1 MGIEQ
6 WVVRVASSGVWS
18 VLGGWDGGGAYRRL
32 LDHGERVG
40 HDGDQQVEHDHVP
53 ARQCV
58 GRSEEC
64 LVRSVGCGVSGEG

>member
-6 WVVRVASSGVWS
+6 WEVRVASSGVWS

-64 LVRSVGCGVSGEG
+64 LVRSVRCGVRGEG